1 MPRLPPVI
9 RTVREVVI
17 VHKLIGRRLFYDE
30 HTMSSPHTVTS
41 LQNAPELE
49 RRSRMIK
56 YTVAMGIRL
65 ACIGACF
72 LVSGWWL
79 LIPALGAII
88 LPYFAVVVANS
99 ATTEGQ
105 KPSPLRPGTVS
116 VTNVQ

>member
-1 MPRLPPVI
+1 
-9 RTVREVVI
+9 
-17 VHKLIGRRLFYDE
+17 
-30 HTMSSPHTVTS
+30 MSSPHTVTS

-79 LIPALGAII
+79 LVPALGAII
-88 LPYFAVVVANS
+88 LPYFAVVLANS
-99 ATTEGQ
+99 ATKESQ
-105 KPSPLRPGTVS
+105 KSAPLRPGTVS
-116 VTNVQ
+116 VTHLQ

>member
-1 MPRLPPVI
+1 
-9 RTVREVVI
+9 
-17 VHKLIGRRLFYDE
+17 
-30 HTMSSPHTVTS
+30 MSSPHTVTS

-79 LIPALGAII
+79 LIPALGAIV
-88 LPYFAVVVANS
+88 LPYFAVVLANS
-99 ATTEGQ
+99 ATKEGQ
-105 KPSPLRPGTVS
+105 KTAPLRPGTVS
-116 VTNVQ
+116 VAHLQ

>member
-1 MPRLPPVI
+1 
-9 RTVREVVI
+9 
-17 VHKLIGRRLFYDE
+17 
-30 HTMSSPHTVTS
+30 MSSLHTVTS
-41 LQNAPELE
+41 LQSAPELE

-88 LPYFAVVVANS
+88 LPYFAVVLANS
-99 ATTEGQ
+99 ATKERQ
-105 KPSPLRPGTVS
+105 KTAPLRPGTVS
-116 VTNVQ
+116 IVNVQ

>member
-1 MPRLPPVI
+1 M
-9 RTVREVVI
+9 
-17 VHKLIGRRLFYDE
+17 
-30 HTMSSPHTVTS
+30 TS

-88 LPYFAVVVANS
+88 LPYFAVVLANS
-99 ATTEGQ
+99 ATKEGE
-105 KPSPLRPGTVS
+105 KSAPLRPGTVS
-116 VTNVQ
+116 VTHLQ

>member
-1 MPRLPPVI
+1 
-9 RTVREVVI
+9 
-17 VHKLIGRRLFYDE
+17 
-30 HTMSSPHTVTS
+30 MSSPHTVTS
-41 LQNAPELE
+41 LQNSPELE

>member
-1 MPRLPPVI
+1 
-9 RTVREVVI
+9 
-17 VHKLIGRRLFYDE
+17 
-30 HTMSSPHTVTS
+30 MSSPHTVTS

-88 LPYFAVVVANS
+88 LPYFAVVLANS
-99 ATTEGQ
+99 ATKEGQ
-105 KPSPLRPGTVS
+105 KTIPLRPGTVS
-116 VTNVQ
+116 VTHLQ

>member
-1 MPRLPPVI
+1 
-9 RTVREVVI
+9 
-17 VHKLIGRRLFYDE
+17 
-30 HTMSSPHTVTS
+30 MSSPHTVTS

-99 ATTEGQ
+99 ATTESQ
-105 KPSPLRPGTVS
+105 KPVPLRPGTVS
-116 VTNVQ
+116 VTNAQ

>member
-1 MPRLPPVI
+1 
-9 RTVREVVI
+9 
-17 VHKLIGRRLFYDE
+17 
-30 HTMSSPHTVTS
+30 MSSPHTVTS

-65 ACIGACF
+65 VCIGACF

-88 LPYFAVVVANS
+88 LPYFAVVLANS
-99 ATTEGQ
+99 ATKEDQRTT
-105 KPSPLRPGTVS
+105 PLRPGTVS

>member
-1 MPRLPPVI
+1 
-9 RTVREVVI
+9 
-17 VHKLIGRRLFYDE
+17 
-30 HTMSSPHTVTS
+30 MSSPHTVTS

-88 LPYFAVVVANS
+88 LPYFAVVLANS
-99 ATTEGQ
+99 ATKEGQ
-105 KPSPLRPGTVS
+105 KTIPLRPGTVS

>member
-1 MPRLPPVI
+1 
-9 RTVREVVI
+9 
-17 VHKLIGRRLFYDE
+17 
-30 HTMSSPHTVTS
+30 MSSPHTVTS

-99 ATTEGQ
+99 ATTERQ